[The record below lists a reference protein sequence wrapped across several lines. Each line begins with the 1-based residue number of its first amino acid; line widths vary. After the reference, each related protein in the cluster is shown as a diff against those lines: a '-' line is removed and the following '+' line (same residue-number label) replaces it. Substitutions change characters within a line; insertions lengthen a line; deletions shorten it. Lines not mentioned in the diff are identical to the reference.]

1 MRYRLGILLL
11 ATLSACGHDDSPRAR
26 YRAAVAHKLHGDAPG
41 YFQGLL
47 EVAHTAPTSR
57 AGRRARATLRGGDIF
72 TDAAL
77 LGAAAAFLSP
87 ALATYQ
93 AQSRQAEAQQGLR
106 TIALAQ
112 SAYYAE
118 NGHYCPSFAACG
130 LTPPRTSR
138 YFYFLGP
145 DEVAGGGDSQATV
158 ELEER
163 AREELRQLELTP
175 KSGGH
180 DFLAVAVGNADDDDG
195 LDVWTIDAA
204 NHLVHLQDDLNS

>member
-1 MRYRLGILLL
+1 MRHPFCFLLL
-11 ATLSACGHDDSPRAR
+11 ASLGACTHPGSPEAR
-26 YRAAVAHKLHGDAPG
+26 YRAAVAHKLRGDASG
-41 YFQGLL
+41 YFDGLL
-47 EVAHTAPTSR
+47 EVAHAAPTSR
-57 AGRRARATLRGGDIF
+57 AGRRARATLRGGDLF

-112 SAYYAE
+112 SAYFAE

-130 LTPPRTSR
+130 LTPPRSSR

-158 ELEER
+158 EMEER
-163 AREELRQLELTP
+163 AREELRQLKLTP
-175 KSGGH
+175 QSGGH
-180 DFLAVAVGNADDDDG
+180 DFLAVAVGNADDDDS